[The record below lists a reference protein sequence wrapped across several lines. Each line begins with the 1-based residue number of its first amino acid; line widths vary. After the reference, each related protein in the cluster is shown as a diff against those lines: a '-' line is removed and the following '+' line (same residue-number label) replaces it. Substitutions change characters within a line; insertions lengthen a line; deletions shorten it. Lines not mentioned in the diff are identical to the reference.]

1 MPARVHVER
10 TMHRSS
16 IAVAGESAACYG
28 LIKLMPS
35 VNGTAPPLPL
45 NLALVLDVSGSM
57 YEEDSLGINRLDR
70 LKGAVGAALARL
82 RPDDT
87 VAVVAF
93 AHEAKVVLPP
103 TRLTDLEVVEN
114 AIRNIDSLGID
125 PGGTALDQGIT
136 LGLEEI
142 RKNAD
147 PRGISHLLLVTD
159 GETCQGD
166 SCRLLAQEARDSK
179 IRLTAIGA
187 GTEWN
192 ETLAK
197 DLARINDGDW
207 CYLDVCQDQEF
218 ERVFLREFERLSGT
232 MLTNVEMHLRP
243 VKDVRVKRIRQVVP
257 EMKDLALTEAG
268 ERRFVVGLGTLE
280 IDQAKSYILEMSL
293 PRRPDGKYVISQMEI
308 SYETGAGQRETSGW
322 LPLEIQYTASGNG
335 YVNPEVAKH
344 IDEVQIFELNN
355 SLQKALA
362 AGDSVEAHR
371 LAENIAK
378 KGDLLGPRGALKTML
393 ARQML
398 EELRRDGRASK
409 KTRLAVD
416 DAARWAEKE
425 KEDLQVSA
433 DPVSA

>member
-1 MPARVHVER
+1 MPARVHIER

-35 VNGTAPPLPL
+35 VNGTPLPLPL

-57 YEEDSLGINRLDR
+57 YEEDGLGISRLDR
-70 LKGAVGAALARL
+70 LKGAVCAALAKL
-82 RPDDT
+82 RPENT

-93 AHEAKVVLPP
+93 AYEAKIVLPP

-114 AIRNIDSLGID
+114 AIRNIDCLGID

-197 DLARINDGDW
+197 DLVRINDGDW

>member
-35 VNGTAPPLPL
+35 VDGTAPPLPL
-45 NLALVLDVSGSM
+45 NLALDVSGSM

-308 SYETGAGQRETSGW
+308 SYETGAGQRETSGL
-322 LPLEIQYTASGNG
+322 LPLEIQYTVSGNG

-393 ARQML
+393 AKQML
-398 EELRRDGRASK
+398 EELRRDGHASK

-433 DPVSA
+433 DPVRA